1 MKILKFTL
9 EGKTAF
15 FKKPDVNTY
24 LYFTYGN
31 IHKVALL
38 GIFGSILGLGGYN
51 QMSMYN
57 SRNPKE
63 KKKYPDFY
71 EKLKHIQLS
80 IVPRSDKGLIN
91 KKVQSFNNS
100 VGYAS
105 KEAGGNL
112 IIKEQWLENPSWDI
126 YIQVE
131 DEISERLA
139 EYILNKKT
147 VFTPYLGKND
157 HVATIKD
164 IHIYEE
170 NETKY
175 IENPSTINSLFIK
188 KDFNIEDIDEE
199 DEDIDINPFKYEES
213 LPLGLN
219 EETNLYQFETFVFTN
234 MIIKKIND
242 VKAIKVKNKNLIFF

>member
-1 MKILKFTL
+1 MKILKITL

-57 SRNPKE
+57 SLNPKE

-71 EKLKHIQLS
+71 EKLKDIQVS
-80 IVPRSDKGLIN
+80 IVPKGDKGLLD

-105 KEAGGNL
+105 KEEGGNL

-126 YIQVE
+126 YVKIK
-131 DEISERLA
+131 DEISEELA

-164 IHIYEE
+164 IQMYEE
-170 NETKY
+170 NQIKY

-188 KDFNIEDIDEE
+188 TDFKIEGIDEE
-199 DEDIDINPFKYEES
+199 DEEEDIEPFKYEES
-213 LPLGLN
+213 LPIALN
-219 EETNLYQFETFVFTN
+219 EETNLYELETFVFTN
-234 MIIKKIND
+234 MIIKKISD
-242 VKAIKVKNKNLIFF
+242 IKVIKIENKNLIFF

>member
-57 SRNPKE
+57 SRSPKE

-105 KEAGGNL
+105 K
-112 IIKEQWLENPSWDI
+112 
-126 YIQVE
+126 
-131 DEISERLA
+131 
-139 EYILNKKT
+139 
-147 VFTPYLGKND
+147 
-157 HVATIKD
+157 KD
-164 IHIYEE
+164 SVY
-170 NETKY
+170 
-175 IENPSTINSLFIK
+175 S
-188 KDFNIEDIDEE
+188 
-199 DEDIDINPFKYEES
+199 
-213 LPLGLN
+213 
-219 EETNLYQFETFVFTN
+219 
-234 MIIKKIND
+234 
-242 VKAIKVKNKNLIFF
+242 IFR